1 MNLFVFNT
9 KLLKSLEYTNHL
21 KIIVIYMLFS
31 WVDIFKQNIMHMK
44 YVEKELNQILNKVL
58 FSITLFKND

>member
-31 WVDIFKQNIMHMK
+31 WVDIFKQK
-44 YVEKELNQILNKVL
+44 YHAYEIRGKGIKSNFE
-58 FSITLFKND
+58 